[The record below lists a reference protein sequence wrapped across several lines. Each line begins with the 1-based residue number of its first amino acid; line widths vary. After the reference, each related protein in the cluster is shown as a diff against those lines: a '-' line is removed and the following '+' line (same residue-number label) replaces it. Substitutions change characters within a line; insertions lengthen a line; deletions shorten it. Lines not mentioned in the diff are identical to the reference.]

1 MLTALGLPGL
11 AVPGFRYVVAV
22 NGAPVG
28 AFTECTL
35 PAFDLDVEEVK
46 EGGLNTYVHQL
57 PGQRKAAKVTLK
69 KGVGIARGLLPFY
82 IAAMNEQFLRMEVT
96 ISLLN
101 PLFIPMLVLHLRGAI
116 PIRWTGPELRSENNT
131 IAIQTF
137 ELACDEIL
145 VF

>member
-1 MLTALGLPGL
+1 MATAAMLPGL

-22 NGAPVG
+22 NGAPMG

-35 PAFDLDVEEVK
+35 PAFDLDVEEIK
-46 EGGLNTYVHQL
+46 EGGLNNYVHQL

-69 KGVGIARGLLPFY
+69 KGVGIAKGLLPFY
-82 IAAMNEQFLRMEVT
+82 VAAMNGQFQRLEVS

-101 PLFIPMLVLHLRGAI
+101 PLFVPMLVLHLRGAI
-116 PIRWTGPELRSENNT
+116 PVRWTGPELRAGDNAV
-131 IAIQTF
+131 AIQTF